1 MQLSHMP
8 HFATV
13 PSDVWP
19 MAEGWSQAEVLTADD
34 VAKYW
39 RISFGVVYWSYLCK
53 CNLSISPDCCM
64 IGSPFD
70 TFSDPERNGAFRVL
84 PLNTPP

>member
-1 MQLSHMP
+1 MSHMP
-8 HFATV
+8 HFATE

-19 MAEGWSQAEVLTADD
+19 MAEGWSQAEVLTADE

-39 RISFGVVYWSYLCK
+39 RISFVAVYWPYLCK
-53 CNLSISPDCCM
+53 CNLLISSNTLRAVVDP
-64 IGSPFD
+64 PFD
-70 TFSDPERNGAFRVL
+70 MFSDPGRNGAFRVL